1 MKEVKIHPS
10 ALIHPKAE
18 LDETVEVG
26 PFSTIGEH
34 VRIKKGVKIGAHVV
48 IDGWTEIGED
58 CVFFPFSSIGLAPQD
73 LKYKGEPSRLKV
85 GNKNTFREFI
95 TLNRG
100 TLTGRG
106 ETVIGDQNFFMA
118 YVHVAHDCI
127 VGNQVIMAN
136 AATLAG
142 HITIGDHAILGGLV
156 GVHQFVNIGA
166 YSMIGGCSAVAQ
178 DVPPYVSVAGNRA
191 KLYGLNL
198 IGLKRQGFSKEKLEG
213 LKGAYK
219 LLFRSALTLKEAAQ
233 KARKKWGSIPEVET
247 LISFIEGSER
257 GVCR

>member
-1 MKEVKIHPS
+1 LKEVKIHPS
-10 ALIHPKAE
+10 ALVHPKAE
-18 LDETVEVG
+18 LDPTVEVG

-34 VRIKKGVKIGAHVV
+34 VRIAKGVKIGAHVIV
-48 IDGWTEIGED
+48 DGWTEIGED

-73 LKYKGEPSRLKV
+73 LKYKGEPSRLKI
-85 GNKNTFREFI
+85 GKRNTFREFI

-100 TLTGRG
+100 TQTGRG
-106 ETVIGDQNFFMA
+106 ETVIGDQNFLMA

-142 HITIGDHAILGGLV
+142 HITIGDHAILGGLS

-166 YSMIGGCSAVAQ
+166 YAMIGGCSAVAQ
-178 DVPPYVSVAGNRA
+178 DIPPFVSVAGNRA

-198 IGLKRQGFSKEKLEG
+198 IGLKRHGFSKERLEG
-213 LKGAYK
+213 LKGTYK
-219 LLFRSALTLKEAAQ
+219 LLFRSALTLKEAAKQ
-233 KARKKWGSIPEVET
+233 ARGKWGAIPDVET
-247 LISFIEGSER
+247 LISFVESSER